1 MFILL
6 SLLLIMAAWSMC
18 LPACL
23 SEAPLSRTWP
33 AATDLSLPD
42 ENALGPFCGEVIT
55 EASALC
61 FVNLPTV
68 GLEAHPDTAARSWRR
83 LCAHAD

>member
-42 ENALGPFCGEVIT
+42 ENALGPIL
-55 EASALC
+55 AL
-61 FVNLPTV
+61 VLVTGAGLQQDHGWGVLTVEPTGRAERTV
-68 GLEAHPDTAARSWRR
+68 GREDRGR
-83 LCAHAD
+83 

>member
-42 ENALGPFCGEVIT
+42 ENALGPI
-55 EASALC
+55 L
-61 FVNLPTV
+61 
-68 GLEAHPDTAARSWRR
+68 R
-83 LCAHAD
+83 